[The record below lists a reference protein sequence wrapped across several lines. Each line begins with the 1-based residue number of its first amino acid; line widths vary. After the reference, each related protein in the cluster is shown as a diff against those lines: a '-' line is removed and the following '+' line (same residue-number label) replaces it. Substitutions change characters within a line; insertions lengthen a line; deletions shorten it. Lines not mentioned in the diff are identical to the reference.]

1 MIAKSHSITLSVI
14 KFHLNFYL
22 ESVYSKNNFYG
33 PQILFHHTTTIMK
46 QLLFTILV
54 CCTCAIA
61 SPGQPKP
68 EDSTANQK
76 FYFSSTL
83 YNDPAAV
90 DKAIPSL
97 AEKVINNFSTDNKK
111 DWQKQAD
118 YNALAHNFK
127 NSLDA
132 IDSLRKKNDN
142 KSGEMELRSY
152 DLAMIKDKEKPGSF
166 DQVFKQEY
174 STAYNQLSFRKKVS
188 AAFFDTSA
196 VTQSKK
202 DYTEFTEKFKKNK
215 TDSLTN
221 EEAQSLLDKYLAN
234 SVYGKIQPLMST
246 YTSDPKYQMMFP
258 AIKGYNWAGV
268 APIQNV
274 TEPADQKIK
283 YKLLMELTA
292 FAAKGQEAT
301 AKNEINGGIGEVARK
316 VNLHVAA
323 GVPQKNID
331 MVVIVHAGA
340 LFAFLN
346 NEKYKRKYGI
356 DNPNITMI
364 KDLQNFG
371 AKIIVCGQAMTFL
384 RLEMEDLVPGIKEA
398 LSAQTVL
405 STYELKGYKL
415 YDVTL
420 D

>member
-1 MIAKSHSITLSVI
+1 
-14 KFHLNFYL
+14 
-22 ESVYSKNNFYG
+22 
-33 PQILFHHTTTIMK
+33 MK

-68 EDSTANQK
+68 EDSTTNQK

-97 AEKVINNFSTDNKK
+97 AEKVINNFSTENKK

-188 AAFFDTSA
+188 AAFFDTST

-268 APIQNV
+268 APVQNV

-331 MVVIVHAGA
+331 VVVIVHAGA

>member
-1 MIAKSHSITLSVI
+1 
-14 KFHLNFYL
+14 
-22 ESVYSKNNFYG
+22 
-33 PQILFHHTTTIMK
+33 MK
-46 QLLFTILV
+46 QLLFTIGFTAT
-54 CCTCAIA
+54 CTTALFA
-61 SPGQPKP
+61 QPKP
-68 EDSTANQK
+68 EDSTASNQK
-76 FYFSSTL
+76 FYFPSAL
-83 YNDPAAV
+83 YDNPAV
-90 DKAIPSL
+90 LDKAIPSL
-97 AEKVINNFSTDNKK
+97 ADKVINNFSADNKK

-118 YNALAHNFK
+118 YNALAHNYK
-127 NSLDA
+127 SSLIA
-132 IDSLRKKNDN
+132 IDSLRKKNDDN
-142 KSGEMELRSY
+142 SSKMAIKSY
-152 DLAMIKDKEKPGSF
+152 DLAMIKDEEKPGSF

-174 STAYNQLSFRKKVS
+174 STEYKQLSFRKKVG
-188 AAFFDTSA
+188 AAFLDTS
-196 VTQSKK
+196 VITQFRK
-202 DYTEFTEKFKKNK
+202 DYTELIEKYKKDK

-221 EEAQSLLDKYLAN
+221 EEAHSLLDKYFAY
-234 SVYGKIQPLMST
+234 SVFSKIQPLMWT
-246 YTSDPKYQMMFP
+246 YTSEPKYQMMFP

-268 APIQNV
+268 APVQNV
-274 TEPADQKIK
+274 TELADPKMK
-283 YKLLMELTA
+283 YKLLMELTG

-316 VNLHVAA
+316 VNLHAAA

-331 MVVIVHAGA
+331 LVIIVHAGA

-384 RLEMEDLVPGIKEA
+384 GLEMEDLVPGIKEA

-405 STYELKGYKL
+405 STYELKGYKF
-415 YDVTL
+415 YDVSL

>member
-1 MIAKSHSITLSVI
+1 MR
-14 KFHLNFYL
+14 
-22 ESVYSKNNFYG
+22 
-33 PQILFHHTTTIMK
+33 
-46 QLLFTILV
+46 QLLFTFLV
-54 CCTCAIA
+54 CCTSTIA
-61 SPGQPKP
+61 SFGQPKP
-68 EDSTANQK
+68 IDSATQDQK
-76 FYFSSTL
+76 FYFPASL
-83 YNDPAAV
+83 YNDPVAL

-97 AEKVINNFSTDNKK
+97 AEKVINNFSADNKK

-118 YNALAHNFK
+118 YNALAQNFK
-127 NSLDA
+127 SSLDA

-142 KSGEMELRSY
+142 NSGEIALRSY

-166 DQVFKQEY
+166 DQAFKQEY

-202 DYTEFTEKFKKNK
+202 DYTEFTDKLKKDK

-221 EEAQSLLDKYLAN
+221 EDAQLLLDKYIAN
-234 SVYGKIQPLMST
+234 LVYGKIHPLMST

-268 APIQNV
+268 APVQNV
-274 TEPADQKIK
+274 TELADPKMK
-283 YKLLMELTA
+283 YKLLMELTG
-292 FAAKGQEAT
+292 FAAKGQEKT

-331 MVVIVHAGA
+331 LVIIVHAGA

-356 DNPNITMI
+356 DNPNIKMI

-384 RLEMEDLVPGIKEA
+384 GLEMEDLVPGIKEA

-405 STYELKGYKL
+405 STYELKGYKF
-415 YDVTL
+415 YDVSL

>member
-1 MIAKSHSITLSVI
+1 
-14 KFHLNFYL
+14 
-22 ESVYSKNNFYG
+22 
-33 PQILFHHTTTIMK
+33 MK

-68 EDSTANQK
+68 EDSTTNQK

-188 AAFFDTSA
+188 AAFFDTST

-268 APIQNV
+268 APVQNV

-331 MVVIVHAGA
+331 VVVIVHAGA

>member
-1 MIAKSHSITLSVI
+1 
-14 KFHLNFYL
+14 
-22 ESVYSKNNFYG
+22 
-33 PQILFHHTTTIMK
+33 
-46 QLLFTILV
+46 
-54 CCTCAIA
+54 
-61 SPGQPKP
+61 
-68 EDSTANQK
+68 
-76 FYFSSTL
+76 
-83 YNDPAAV
+83 
-90 DKAIPSL
+90 
-97 AEKVINNFSTDNKK
+97 
-111 DWQKQAD
+111 
-118 YNALAHNFK
+118 
-127 NSLDA
+127 
-132 IDSLRKKNDN
+132 
-142 KSGEMELRSY
+142 MELRSY

-188 AAFFDTSA
+188 AAFFDTST

-268 APIQNV
+268 APVQNV

>member
-1 MIAKSHSITLSVI
+1 MNKHTNMKKFLSV
-14 KFHLNFYL
+14 L
-22 ESVYSKNNFYG
+22 
-33 PQILFHHTTTIMK
+33 
-46 QLLFTILV
+46 LLFIIF
-54 CCTCAIA
+54 AA
-61 SPGQPKP
+61 SAF
-68 EDSTANQK
+68 SQK
-76 FYFSSTL
+76 IYFPVSL
-83 YNDPAAV
+83 YDDPAAL

-97 AEKVINNFSTDNKK
+97 AEKVINNFSTENKK

-118 YNALAHNFK
+118 YYALAHDFK
-127 NSLDA
+127 SSLDA
-132 IDSLRKKNDN
+132 IDSFRKKNDN
-142 KSGEMELRSY
+142 KSGFMTLRSY

-174 STAYNQLSFRKKVS
+174 STAYSQLSFRKKVS
-188 AAFFDTSA
+188 ASSFDTSA

-202 DYTEFTEKFKKNK
+202 DYTELTEKFKKDK

-221 EEAQSLLDKYLAN
+221 EEAQSLLDKYIAS
-234 SVYGKIQPLMST
+234 SVISKIYPLMST

-258 AIKGYNWAGV
+258 AIKGYKWAGV
-268 APIQNV
+268 APVQNV
-274 TEPADQKIK
+274 TEPADTKMK

-331 MVVIVHAGA
+331 VVVIVHAGA

-356 DNPNITMI
+356 DNPNITII
-364 KDLQNFG
+364 KDLQSFG
-371 AKIIVCGQAMTFL
+371 AKIVVCGQAMTFL
-384 RLEMEDLVPGIKEA
+384 GLEMEDLVPGIKEA

-405 STYELKGYKL
+405 STYELKGYKF
-415 YDVTL
+415 YNVTL

>member
-1 MIAKSHSITLSVI
+1 MRK
-14 KFHLNFYL
+14 
-22 ESVYSKNNFYG
+22 
-33 PQILFHHTTTIMK
+33 
-46 QLLFTILV
+46 LLFTILI

-61 SPGQPKP
+61 LLGQPKP
-68 EDSTANQK
+68 EDSTATNQK
-76 FYFSSTL
+76 FYFPASL
-83 YNDPAAV
+83 YNDPAAL

-97 AEKVINNFSTDNKK
+97 AEKVINNFSADNKK

-127 NSLDA
+127 NSLTA
-132 IDSLRKKNDN
+132 IDSIRKKNDDN
-142 KSGEMELRSY
+142 SGEMALRSY

-166 DQVFKQEY
+166 DLVFKQEY

-202 DYTEFTEKFKKNK
+202 DYTEFTEKFKKDK

-221 EEAQSLLDKYLAN
+221 EEAQSLLDKYIAN
-234 SVYGKIQPLMST
+234 SVFGKIHPLMSV

-258 AIKGYNWAGV
+258 AIKGFKWGGV
-268 APIQNV
+268 APVQNA
-274 TEPADQKIK
+274 TELADPKMK
-283 YKLLMELTA
+283 YKLLMELTG
-292 FAAKGQEAT
+292 FAAKGEEKT
-301 AKNEINGGIGEVARK
+301 AKNEINLGIGEITRK

-323 GVPQKNID
+323 GIPQKNID
-331 MVVIVHAGA
+331 LVIIVHAGA

-356 DNPNITMI
+356 DNPNITII

-384 RLEMEDLVPGIKEA
+384 GLEMEDLVPGIKEA

-405 STYELKGYKL
+405 STYELKGYKF
-415 YDVTL
+415 YNVTL

>member
-1 MIAKSHSITLSVI
+1 MR
-14 KFHLNFYL
+14 
-22 ESVYSKNNFYG
+22 
-33 PQILFHHTTTIMK
+33 

-54 CCTCAIA
+54 FFTWVIA
-61 SPGQPKP
+61 SFAQPNP
-68 EDSTANQK
+68 ADSATQDQK
-76 FYFSSTL
+76 FYFPASL
-83 YNDPAAV
+83 YGDPASL

-97 AEKVINNFSTDNKK
+97 AEKVINNFSADNKK

-118 YNALAHNFK
+118 YYALAHNFK
-127 NSLDA
+127 SSLTA
-132 IDSLRKKNDN
+132 IDSLRKKDDD
-142 KSGEMELRSY
+142 KSGEMALRSY

-174 STAYNQLSFRKKVS
+174 STEYNQLSFRKKVS
-188 AAFFDTSA
+188 AAFFDTSFI
-196 VTQSKK
+196 TQSKK
-202 DYTEFTEKFKKNK
+202 DYSEVTEKFKKDK

-221 EEAQSLLDKYLAN
+221 EEAQTLLDKYSAY
-234 SVYGKIQPLMST
+234 SVYGKILPLMST

-258 AIKGYNWAGV
+258 AIKGFKWGGV
-268 APIQNV
+268 APVQNV
-274 TEPADQKIK
+274 TELADPKMK
-283 YKLLMELTA
+283 YKLLMELTG
-292 FAAKGQEAT
+292 FAAKGEEKT
-301 AKNEINGGIGEVARK
+301 AKNEINLGIGEITRK

-331 MVVIVHAGA
+331 LVIIVHAGA

-346 NEKYKRKYGI
+346 NEKYKIKYGI
-356 DNPNITMI
+356 DNPNINII

-384 RLEMEDLVPGIKEA
+384 GLEMEDLVPGIKEA

-405 STYELKGYKL
+405 STYELKGYKF

>member
-1 MIAKSHSITLSVI
+1 MR
-14 KFHLNFYL
+14 
-22 ESVYSKNNFYG
+22 
-33 PQILFHHTTTIMK
+33 
-46 QLLFTILV
+46 QLLFTIMV
-54 CCTCAIA
+54 FCTWVIA
-61 SPGQPKP
+61 SFGQPNRA
-68 EDSTANQK
+68 DSATQDQK
-76 FYFSSTL
+76 FYFPASL
-83 YNDPAAV
+83 YGDPAAL

-97 AEKVINNFSTDNKK
+97 AEKVINNFSADNKK
-111 DWQKQAD
+111 DWQKQVG

-127 NSLDA
+127 SSLTA
-132 IDSLRKKNDN
+132 IDSLRKKDDD
-142 KSGEMELRSY
+142 KSGEMALRSY

-166 DQVFKQEY
+166 DQVFKKEY
-174 STAYNQLSFRKKVS
+174 STEYDQLSFRKKVS
-188 AAFFDTSA
+188 AAFFDTSFI
-196 VTQSKK
+196 TQSKK
-202 DYTEFTEKFKKNK
+202 DYTEFTEKFKKDK

-221 EEAQSLLDKYLAN
+221 EDAQSLLDKYIAY
-234 SVYGKIQPLMST
+234 SVYGKIYPLMST

-268 APIQNV
+268 APVQNV
-274 TEPADQKIK
+274 TELADPKMK
-283 YKLLMELTA
+283 YKLLMELTG
-292 FAAKGQEAT
+292 FAAKGQEKT

-331 MVVIVHAGA
+331 LVVIVHAGA

-364 KDLQNFG
+364 KNLQNFG

-384 RLEMEDLVPGIKEA
+384 GLEMEDLVPGIKEA

>member
-1 MIAKSHSITLSVI
+1 
-14 KFHLNFYL
+14 
-22 ESVYSKNNFYG
+22 
-33 PQILFHHTTTIMK
+33 MK

-68 EDSTANQK
+68 EDSTTNQK

-188 AAFFDTSA
+188 AAFFDTST

-268 APIQNV
+268 APVQNV

>member
-1 MIAKSHSITLSVI
+1 
-14 KFHLNFYL
+14 
-22 ESVYSKNNFYG
+22 
-33 PQILFHHTTTIMK
+33 MK
-46 QLLFTILV
+46 QLLFTTLF
-54 CCTCAIA
+54 CCICVFA
-61 SPGQPKP
+61 SLGQPKA
-68 EDSTANQK
+68 EDSTASDQK
-76 FYFSSTL
+76 FYFPHSS
-83 YNDPAAV
+83 YNDPVAL
-90 DKAIPSL
+90 DKAIQAL
-97 AEKVINNFSTDNKK
+97 AEKVINNFSADNKK
-111 DWQKQAD
+111 DWEKQAD
-118 YNALAHNFK
+118 YYALAHNFK
-127 NSLDA
+127 SSLAA
-132 IDSLRKKNDN
+132 IDSLRKKDDDY
-142 KSGEMELRSY
+142 SGQMALRSY

-174 STAYNQLSFRKKVS
+174 SSEYNQLSFRKKVS
-188 AAFFDTSA
+188 AASFDTSFIIH
-196 VTQSKK
+196 SKN
-202 DYTEFTEKFKKNK
+202 DYAEFTEKYKKDK

-221 EEAQSLLDKYLAN
+221 EEAQSLLDKYIAY
-234 SVYGKIQPLMST
+234 SVLGKILPLMSV
-246 YTSDPKYQMMFP
+246 YTGDPRYQMMFP
-258 AIKGYNWAGV
+258 AIKGFKWGGV
-268 APIQNV
+268 APVQNV
-274 TEPADQKIK
+274 TEPADPKMK
-283 YKLLMELTA
+283 YKLLMELTG
-292 FAAKGQEAT
+292 FAAKGEEKT
-301 AKNEINGGIGEVARK
+301 AKNEINYGIGEISRK

-331 MVVIVHAGA
+331 LVIIVHAGA

>member
-1 MIAKSHSITLSVI
+1 M
-14 KFHLNFYL
+14 
-22 ESVYSKNNFYG
+22 
-33 PQILFHHTTTIMK
+33 
-46 QLLFTILV
+46 ILV
-54 CCTCAIA
+54 CCTWTIT
-61 SPGQPKP
+61 SFGQPKP
-68 EDSTANQK
+68 ADSAALDQK
-76 FYFSSTL
+76 FYFPASL
-83 YNDPAAV
+83 YNDPNAL

-97 AEKVINNFSTDNKK
+97 AENVINNFSAENKK

-118 YNALAHNFK
+118 YYALAHNFK
-127 NSLDA
+127 SSLAA
-132 IDSLRKKNDN
+132 IDSFQKKDDDN
-142 KSGEMELRSY
+142 SSGMELKSY

-166 DQVFKQEY
+166 DQSFKQEY

-188 AAFFDTSA
+188 AAFFDTSLI
-196 VTQSKK
+196 TQFRK
-202 DYTEFTEKFKKNK
+202 DYTELTEKFKKGK

-221 EEAQSLLDKYLAN
+221 EEAQLLLDKYIAH

-246 YTSDPKYQMMFP
+246 YTNDPQYQMMFP
-258 AIKGYNWAGV
+258 VIKGFKWGSV
-268 APIQNV
+268 APVQNV
-274 TEPADQKIK
+274 TELADSKMK
-283 YKLLMELTA
+283 YKLLMELTG

-331 MVVIVHAGA
+331 VVIIVHAGA

-356 DNPNITMI
+356 DNPNVTLI
-364 KDLQNFG
+364 KELQNFG

-384 RLEMEDLVPGIKEA
+384 KLEMQDLVPGIKEA

>member
-1 MIAKSHSITLSVI
+1 
-14 KFHLNFYL
+14 
-22 ESVYSKNNFYG
+22 
-33 PQILFHHTTTIMK
+33 MK

-61 SPGQPKP
+61 SPAQPKP
-68 EDSTANQK
+68 EDSTTNQK

-97 AEKVINNFSTDNKK
+97 AEKVINNFSTENKK

-188 AAFFDTSA
+188 AAFFDTST

-268 APIQNV
+268 APVQNV

-364 KDLQNFG
+364 KNLQNFG

-384 RLEMEDLVPGIKEA
+384 GLEMEDLVPGIKEA

-405 STYELKGYKL
+405 STYELKGYKF
-415 YDVTL
+415 YNVTL

>member
-1 MIAKSHSITLSVI
+1 
-14 KFHLNFYL
+14 
-22 ESVYSKNNFYG
+22 
-33 PQILFHHTTTIMK
+33 MK
-46 QLLFTILV
+46 QLSLTMLFAAYMT
-54 CCTCAIA
+54 TSFA
-61 SPGQPKP
+61 QPKADEP
-68 EDSTANQK
+68 NAHIQK
-76 FYFSSTL
+76 FYFPVSL
-83 YNDPAAV
+83 YDNPAAL
-90 DKAIPSL
+90 DKAISSL
-97 AEKVINNFSTDNKK
+97 AEKVINNFSADNKK

-118 YNALAHNFK
+118 YYALAHDFK
-127 NSLDA
+127 NSLAA
-132 IDSLRKKNDN
+132 IDSLQKKDDDN
-142 KSGEMELRSY
+142 SNGMELKSY

-166 DQVFKQEY
+166 DQSFKQEY
-174 STAYNQLSFRKKVS
+174 STAYTQLSFRKKVS

-196 VTQSKK
+196 ITQSKK
-202 DYTEFTEKFKKNK
+202 DYTELTGKFKKDK

-221 EEAQSLLDKYLAN
+221 EEAQSLLDKYIAH
-234 SVYGKIQPLMST
+234 SVYSKIYPLMSV
-246 YTSDPKYQMMFP
+246 YTNDPKYQVMFP
-258 AIKGYNWAGV
+258 AIKGYKWAGV
-268 APIQNV
+268 APVQNV
-274 TEPADQKIK
+274 TELADPNMK
-283 YKLLMELTA
+283 YKLLMELTG

-331 MVVIVHAGA
+331 VVVIVHAGA

-356 DNPNITMI
+356 DNPNITLI

-371 AKIIVCGQAMTFL
+371 AKIVVCGQAMTFL
-384 RLEMEDLVPGIKEA
+384 KLEMQDLVPGIKEA

-415 YDVTL
+415 YNVLL